1 MVARH
6 SAAAPLYFSPTALP
20 ENAPAKRPRTTMNTI
35 GGEDDAIAV
44 QNVPVT
50 AHRFPTMHFLPLA
63 IAATSVRKEP
73 SRTPTYARLAAKRLR
88 TAVSMSVPPSKRLR
102 TDSAIPSFTVLDACA
117 ISFSALPPPKRR
129 RVAGTGLPPSPT
141 ETKRQSERLPSL
153 PADVWHQVAG
163 LLPAA
168 SLTALSETS
177 SQHRCYAT
185 PARNRLLW
193 TSLYGTT
200 PSLSQATEVPAL
212 LSLMTLLD
220 GTPSLR
226 HKRVC
231 SQLAGLAVGRSPPG
245 DATVHFTEAQA
256 VAFLGVEPA
265 VLRRYAPAR
274 VRAGA
279 PRARRKLT
287 HALALFPPDGGRR
300 ADRVFALPA
309 VLRAARASRGGF
321 ERVGEA
327 VGKAV
332 LEDEER
338 FARAERAEREV
349 QQVARECGAPV
360 REVEYLLS
368 ASGGVTEFRQGRW
381 SGGVEGYVGEVW
393 ELFRVHQGL
402 GGCYRCLLICDGN
415 ARLKAKRIVGK
426 ILKGC
431 RRFSTQE
438 VVRALEGNLWWARSK
453 SNVQKMEEMS
463 RNMPHIRV

>member
-1 MVARH
+1 M
-6 SAAAPLYFSPTALP
+6 
-20 ENAPAKRPRTTMNTI
+20 
-35 GGEDDAIAV
+35 
-44 QNVPVT
+44 
-50 AHRFPTMHFLPLA
+50 
-63 IAATSVRKEP
+63 
-73 SRTPTYARLAAKRLR
+73 
-88 TAVSMSVPPSKRLR
+88 
-102 TDSAIPSFTVLDACA
+102 
-117 ISFSALPPPKRR
+117 
-129 RVAGTGLPPSPT
+129 
-141 ETKRQSERLPSL
+141 
-153 PADVWHQVAG
+153 
-163 LLPAA
+163 
-168 SLTALSETS
+168 
-177 SQHRCYAT
+177 
-185 PARNRLLW
+185 
-193 TSLYGTT
+193 
-200 PSLSQATEVPAL
+200 
-212 LSLMTLLD
+212 LLD
-220 GTPSLR
+220 ETPSLR

-231 SQLAGLAVGRSPPG
+231 SQLAGLAAGRSPPG

-279 PRARRKLT
+279 PRARRKLI

-332 LEDEER
+332 LEDKER
-338 FARAERAEREV
+338 FARAKRAEREV
-349 QQVARECGAPV
+349 QQVARECGAPM

-368 ASGGVTEFRQGRW
+368 ASGRVTEFRQGRW
-381 SGGVEGYVGEVW
+381 SGEVDGYLAEVW

-431 RRFSTQE
+431 RRLSTQE